1 MNAYE
6 IADQIINAPFDT
18 NFDMPEIDTKG
29 LRDKEVDEDAISE
42 QEEIEAAAQK
52 IADILAGGKAK
63 KVVRK
68 TAKVT
73 KTAAPKAEKPAKAE
87 KAAKTSKMDTA
98 REMYATATDKSRK
111 NIIGL
116 FMAELGMSSAMASTY
131 YYKIKGN

>member
-6 IADQIINAPFDT
+6 IADQIINTPFDT

-73 KTAAPKAEKPAKAE
+73 KTAAPKAEKVE
-87 KAAKTSKMDTA
+87 KVAKTSKMDTA
-98 REMYATATDKSRK
+98 REMYAQITDKSRK
-111 NIIGL
+111 NIIRL

-131 YYKIKGN
+131 YYKIRS